1 MSRNIKRRF
10 ASFFHDTR
18 GITTVEYAIV
28 LALVAI
34 AGVAIWQKF
43 GTTLVTAV
51 GNSNTSMN
59 SVVVPAGATSAT
71 AGGA

>member
-10 ASFFHDTR
+10 GSFFRDTR

-59 SVVVPAGATSAT
+59 NVVMPATTAT
-71 AGGA
+71 AGGG